1 MNTARSHMAHPRFC
15 PARWPEP
22 LTASG
27 AAQAC
32 PSCLPSPA
40 NQLTFQDDSRLGR
53 PLKKGNRFA
62 PRHSSIGGCTRG
74 RPAVSSSRTLAILAL
89 IGHRRAGS
97 PGFRPLAPLPS
108 TSAPNQR
115 TFADLPGCARPF
127 LPSSP
132 SPKPRLRAERIGAVT
147 SFDLS
152 SGVPGNGFRASLDH
166 QARPVGFPYLCA
178 HFPPS
183 NDRQDSTFPTEKRR
197 AEKTLFFRCPSRVRH
212 ASGGTSPAAYFR
224 NEFGLFNPIK

>member
-1 MNTARSHMAHPRFC
+1 MAHPRSC
-15 PARWPEP
+15 SARWPEP

-32 PSCLPSPA
+32 PTCLPSST
-40 NQLTFQDDSRLGR
+40 NQLTFRDDSRLGR
-53 PLKKGNRFA
+53 PLKQGPRFA

-74 RPAVSSSRTLAILAL
+74 RPAAFSSRTNAIIAL

-97 PGFRPLAPLPS
+97 PGLRPLAPLPS
-108 TSAPNQR
+108 ASAPNQR
-115 TFADLPGCARPF
+115 TFADQPDCARPF

-132 SPKPRLRAERIGAVT
+132 SPKPRLRAERIGGVT

-152 SGVPGNGFRASLDH
+152 SGAPGNEFRDSLEYT
-166 QARPVGFPYLCA
+166 ARPGGFPYVRA
-178 HFPPS
+178 HSPPS

-197 AEKTLFFRCPSRVRH
+197 AEKTRFFRRPSRVRH
-212 ASGGTSPAAYFR
+212 ASGRTSPLAHFR
-224 NEFGLFNPIK
+224 NKFGFI